1 MTSGYE
7 VVGMKADTS
16 APGPLMERDKSH
28 HWTFFSNYGHILLA
42 LAQDPEAR
50 LRDLAERVGITER
63 AVHRLLSEMEAA
75 GVISRHREGRRNSYS
90 IKQTVKLRHPIEDH
104 RTVGDL
110 IDLID
115 LESSPRRRGGKSAA
129 RAN

>member
-1 MTSGYE
+1 
-7 VVGMKADTS
+7 
-16 APGPLMERDKSH
+16 MERDKTH
-28 HWTFFSNYGHILLA
+28 NWTFFSNYGHILLA

-90 IKQTVKLRHPIEDH
+90 INRAVRLRHPIEDH

-115 LESSPRRRGGKSAA
+115 LASSTRRRGAKPRESTSATPST
-129 RAN
+129 